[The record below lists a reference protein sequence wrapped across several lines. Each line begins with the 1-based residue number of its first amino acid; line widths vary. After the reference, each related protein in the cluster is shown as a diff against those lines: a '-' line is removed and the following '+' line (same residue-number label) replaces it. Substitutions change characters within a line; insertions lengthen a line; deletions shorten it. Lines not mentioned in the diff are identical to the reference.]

1 MILTDRQI
9 KDRIKAGELI
19 TKGYEPNRLK
29 CISYDINIEAII
41 SDEREEQ
48 GFYKSV
54 HEYYLQSGETIYVKG
69 DIHLKMPLD
78 CVGIVYERN
87 SVMRKGFVVDGPCYQ
102 PGHETNVFLRVHNIY
117 ANEQVLRVG
126 EGIAQIRFEQLSAVP
141 AEPYTGENEA
151 YQNEEEYR
159 GVQGDLKHGW
169 DSQIVRYERKVEEL
183 DRKENRIYA
192 NVLTFMGLFIT
203 LFSLLTFNYGQ
214 AASGFNIKNL
224 LMIDFSICM
233 IMCIFMGIILL
244 LVNNVCKKKPM
255 ILYWIVV
262 GLLLAVNIV
271 LWILWI

>member
-1 MILTDRQI
+1 MILTDSQI
-9 KDRIKAGELI
+9 KSRIKDGELI

-48 GFYKSV
+48 GCYKSV

-87 SVMRKGFVVDGPCYQ
+87 SVMRKGLVVDGPCYQ
-102 PGHETNVFLRVHNIY
+102 PGHET
-117 ANEQVLRVG
+117 
-126 EGIAQIRFEQLSAVP
+126 
-141 AEPYTGENEA
+141 
-151 YQNEEEYR
+151 YR

-183 DRKENRIYA
+183 NRKENRIYA

-203 LFSLLTFNYGQ
+203 LFSLLTFNYGS
-214 AASGFNIKNL
+214 AAIGFNIKNL

-233 IMCIFMGIILL
+233 IMCILMGIILL
-244 LVNNVCKKKPM
+244 LVNNVCKKSR
-255 ILYWIVV
+255 
-262 GLLLAVNIV
+262 
-271 LWILWI
+271 